1 MSSKFEVTGL
11 FYEANG
17 FKLRKFLDIKL
28 PGTKKSAPE
37 LMVVMMN
44 PGSSYPLDGIEN
56 NTVSSAAQ
64 PDNTQAQI
72 MKVMEAVSIEYARVL
87 NLSDLRTP
95 DSNALY
101 RFLKSEKSQLVDH
114 SIFSSTRKS
123 ELNKLFERSVPV
135 IFGWGVNSTLV
146 PLAKKAIDA
155 LSVEEPFGVKKK
167 NNDYSY
173 YHPLPRIYSK
183 QLEWVLHVTNQLTS
197 YPRCRTQQ
205 SCAGY

>member
-1 MSSKFEVTGL
+1 MSSTFEVTGL

-17 FKLRKFLDIKL
+17 FNLRKFLDIKL
-28 PGTKKSAPE
+28 QGTKKCAPE

-101 RFLKSEKSQLVDH
+101 RFLKSEESQLVDH

-135 IFGWGVNSTLV
+135 IFGWGVNSALL

-167 NNDYSY
+167 NDDYLY

-183 QLEWVLHVTNQLTS
+183 QLEWVQHVTNQLTS
-197 YPRCRTQQ
+197 HLRCRTQQ